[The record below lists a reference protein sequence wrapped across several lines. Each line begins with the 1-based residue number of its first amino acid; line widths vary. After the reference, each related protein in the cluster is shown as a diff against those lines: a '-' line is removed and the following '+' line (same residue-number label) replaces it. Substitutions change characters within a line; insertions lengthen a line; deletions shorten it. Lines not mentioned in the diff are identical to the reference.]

1 MNQEKKRG
9 LFFRFFGILRSL
21 FLNGLVMLMPIT
33 LTIAIF
39 HISFKL
45 VKGWLEPLQQFRP
58 QFLKD
63 IPHSEILIVI
73 VVIFLVGMVL
83 KIIVLRSIVH
93 AVEDVIAQI
102 PLVRPIYSGIKQLV
116 QAFSIQNKVS
126 FKKVVLIEFP
136 RKNVFSIG
144 FLTSEMPYQITP
156 TNEQGSFFSIFVP
169 TTPNPTSGYFVMV
182 AKDQITV
189 IDLSHQEAMA
199 LIISGGI
206 IQPERFK
213 KPS

>member
-1 MNQEKKRG
+1 VEQGKKRS
-9 LFFRFFGILRSL
+9 LFFRLFGALWSL
-21 FLNGLVMLMPIT
+21 FLNGLVMLMPIM

-63 IPHSEILIVI
+63 IPYSEILII
-73 VVIFLVGMVL
+73 IAVIFLVGMVL

-93 AVEDVIAQI
+93 AVEDVIAKI
-102 PLVRPIYSGIKQLV
+102 PLVRPVYSGIKQLV
-116 QAFSIQNKVS
+116 QAFSAQNKVS
-126 FKKVVLIEFP
+126 FKKVILIEFP
-136 RKNVFSIG
+136 RKDIYSIG
-144 FLTSEMPYQITP
+144 FLTSEIPHQITP
-156 TNEQGSFFSIFVP
+156 NTQDKFFSIFVP
-169 TTPNPTSGYFVMV
+169 TTPNPTSGYFIIVSE
-182 AKDQITV
+182 KQITV

-213 KPS
+213 KLS

>member
-1 MNQEKKRG
+1 MEQEKKRNV
-9 LFFRFFGILRSL
+9 LVRFFGILQSL
-21 FLNGLVMLMPIT
+21 FLNGLVMLLPIT

-63 IPHSEILIVI
+63 IPHSEILII
-73 VVIFLVGMVL
+73 IATIFLVGMVL

-93 AVEDVIAQI
+93 AVEDVIAKI
-102 PLVRPIYSGIKQLV
+102 PLVRPIYSGIRQLV
-116 QAFSIQNKVS
+116 QAFSAQNKVG

-136 RKNVFSIG
+136 RKHVYSIG
-144 FLTSEMPYQITP
+144 FLTSEMPRQIAP
-156 TNEQGSFFSIFVP
+156 NEQETFFSIFVP

-182 AKDQITV
+182 AKEQITT

-206 IQPERFK
+206 IQPKRFK
-213 KPS
+213 KLP

>member
-1 MNQEKKRG
+1 MKQEKKKN
-9 LFFRFFGILRSL
+9 LLFRFFGALWSL
-21 FLNGLVMLMPIT
+21 FLNGLVMLMPIM

-45 VKGWLEPLQQFRP
+45 VKGWLEPIQQFRP

-63 IPHSEILIVI
+63 IPHSEILIII

-83 KIIVLRSIVH
+83 KVIVLRSIVH
-93 AVEDVIAQI
+93 AVEDAIAKI

-116 QAFSIQNKVS
+116 QAFSVQNKAS

-136 RKNVFSIG
+136 RRDIYSIG
-144 FLTSEMPYQITP
+144 FLTSKMPHQITP
-156 TNEQGSFFSIFVP
+156 NVHEKFFSVFVP
-169 TTPNPTSGYFVMV
+169 TTPNPTSGYFIMLSE
-182 AKDQITV
+182 KQITV

-213 KPS
+213 KLS